1 MEENLFSYPAVLNLN
16 GKRCAVIGGGK
27 VALRKVRTLLASG
40 AQVTVTAPAADVALI
55 KLAGEGRIALNL
67 RGYQKGDADC
77 FLAVAATDDAAL
89 NRIIA
94 QDAPCLVNVITE
106 PELGNFSVPAQRS
119 SGRLTFTAFGGG
131 LPAFSRLL
139 VQDMAKTY
147 GGNFAAFAD
156 FLAEARQKVQ
166 LLPLT
171 PAQRTAFWRQ
181 VLDEESIGLLHGGHL
196 NILKERITNAI
207 NSLGLNHKTAPVEV
221 REGFNFS
228 ADRIARILRRLRNYD
243 NLDEAVLLSTCNRT
257 EFYMVLEEPVSGMKF
272 IQTLVKHLAG
282 DGYKTEYFYNLSG
295 VNCVRHLFKV
305 ASSLD
310 SLVIGEGQI
319 LSQIK
324 NAYQIA
330 RENSMTGTI
339 FNTIFNRAIA
349 TGKRVRTETK
359 IAYSSVS
366 VSSAAVDLA
375 MDVLGS
381 IEDANILVLGAGR
394 MSELT
399 ARHLIDK
406 GAKTIFVSNR
416 NFDHAKELADKFN
429 GTAIAYNKYLEQAET
444 SDIIITSTGAP
455 HYVIREKDMREVTAK
470 RGGRPLILIDIA
482 VPRDVDPK
490 VAQLPGITL
499 YNIDDLEGVV
509 DTNKHFRT
517 HEAKMA
523 EAIIEE
529 EISELKERLRYL
541 TMRPVMVQLHE
552 KMNFLREKVL
562 KRAFAKMPE
571 LTEHERRIIDI
582 MTQRLEHKFL
592 REPMTAMNAAA
603 GTPDEERLR
612 KVICELFLLNDK
624 GEDYIGDENK
634 FDYWD

>member
-1 MEENLFSYPAVLNLN
+1 M
-16 GKRCAVIGGGK
+16 
-27 VALRKVRTLLASG
+27 
-40 AQVTVTAPAADVALI
+40 QLI
-55 KLAGEGRIALNL
+55 
-67 RGYQKGDADC
+67 
-77 FLAVAATDDAAL
+77 V
-89 NRIIA
+89 
-94 QDAPCLVNVITE
+94 
-106 PELGNFSVPAQRS
+106 
-119 SGRLTFTAFGGG
+119 
-131 LPAFSRLL
+131 
-139 VQDMAKTY
+139 
-147 GGNFAAFAD
+147 
-156 FLAEARQKVQ
+156 
-166 LLPLT
+166 
-171 PAQRTAFWRQ
+171 
-181 VLDEESIGLLHGGHL
+181 
-196 NILKERITNAI
+196 
-207 NSLGLNHKTAPVEV
+207 LGLNHKTAPVEV

-490 VAQLPGITL
+490 VTELPGITL

-634 FDYWD
+634 FDYRD